1 MKILGT
7 TKVIGLFGYPVEHS
21 LSPLMHN
28 AAFEY
33 LGLNYC
39 YVTFSVR
46 PETLNDAVR
55 GIRAFNLRGVNITI
69 PHKENVMPFLDKV
82 SEEASFIGAVNTI
95 LNSNGTLI
103 GHNTDGR
110 GLMASLA
117 EADTPVEGKTVL
129 ILGAGG
135 ACRAISY
142 YLSEKTS
149 KLLIF
154 DIDKNKLE
162 RLVADLNT
170 IRSNVIS
177 MKSPDNLDNIDMLI
191 NATPLGIK
199 DSDPVPVN
207 TSLITDRMTVCDLI
221 YKDTTLLKTASAR
234 GCKTLNG
241 LGMLLHQG
249 VLAFEIWTGIKPP
262 VDIMRMAITAKNNS

>member
-33 LGLNYC
+33 LGLDYC

-46 PETLNDAVR
+46 PETLRDAVR
-55 GIRAFNLRGVNITI
+55 GIRAFNLRGVNVTI
-69 PHKENVMPFLDKV
+69 PHKENVIPFIDKV
-82 SEEASFIGAVNTI
+82 SEEASFIGAINTI
-95 LNSNGTLI
+95 LNSDGTLI
-103 GHNTDGR
+103 GYNTDGR
-110 GLMASLA
+110 GFMASLA
-117 EADTPVEGKTVL
+117 EAGIPVEGKTVL

-154 DIDKNKLE
+154 DIDKNRLE
-162 RLVADLNT
+162 RLVADLSA
-170 IRSNVIS
+170 IRSNVAS
-177 MKSPDNLDNIDMLI
+177 MKSLDNLNNIDMLI

-207 TSLITDRMTVCDLI
+207 ISLITGRMTVCDLI
-221 YKDTTLLKTASAR
+221 YKDTTLLKLVSAK

-262 VDIMRMAITAKNNS
+262 VDIMHMAITAKNSR

>member
-7 TKVIGLFGYPVEHS
+7 TKVTGLFGYPVEHS

-33 LGLNYC
+33 LGLDYC
-39 YVTFSVR
+39 YVTFSVS
-46 PETLNDAVR
+46 PEKLSDAVR
-55 GIRAFNLRGVNITI
+55 GIRAFNLRGVNVTI
-69 PHKENVMPFLDKV
+69 PHKENVIPFLDKV
-82 SEEASFIGAVNTI
+82 SEEASFIGATNTI
-95 LNSNGTLI
+95 LNSDGTLI
-103 GHNTDGR
+103 GYNTDGR
-110 GLMASLA
+110 GFMASLA
-117 EADTPVEGKTVL
+117 EAVIPVEGKTVL

-142 YLSEKTS
+142 YLSEKAS
-149 KLLIF
+149 KLIIF
-154 DIDKNKLE
+154 DIDKNRLE
-162 RLVADLNT
+162 RLVADLSA

-177 MKSPDNLDNIDMLI
+177 MKSPDNLNNIDMLI

-207 TSLITDRMTVCDLI
+207 TSLITDRITVCDLI
-221 YKDTTLLKTASAR
+221 YKDTTLLKAASAK

>member
-33 LGLNYC
+33 LGLDYC

-46 PETLNDAVR
+46 PETLSDAVR
-55 GIRAFNLRGVNITI
+55 GIRAFNLRGVNVTI
-69 PHKENVMPFLDKV
+69 PHKENVIPFIDKV
-82 SEEASFIGAVNTI
+82 SEEASFIGAINTI
-95 LNSNGTLI
+95 LNSDGTLI
-103 GHNTDGR
+103 GYNTDGR
-110 GLMASLA
+110 GFMASLA
-117 EADTPVEGKTVL
+117 EAGIPVEGKTVL

-154 DIDKNKLE
+154 DIDKNRLE
-162 RLVADLNT
+162 RLVADLSA
-170 IRSNVIS
+170 IRSNVAS
-177 MKSPDNLDNIDMLI
+177 MKSLDNLNNIDMLI

-207 TSLITDRMTVCDLI
+207 ISLITGRMTVCDLI
-221 YKDTTLLKTASAR
+221 YKDTTLLKLVSAK

-262 VDIMRMAITAKNNS
+262 VDIMHMAITAKNSR